1 MSDFAAITSDNNW
14 FKKHPEKVAGV
25 EFETTS
31 IFFPIQVKGTKED
44 VFRVTGMADTPK
56 KPSNKLRTAKAK
68 AKAILIQLEFQQ

>member
-1 MSDFAAITSDNNW
+1 MSDFATITSDNNW
-14 FKKHPEKVAGV
+14 FKKHPDKVAGV

-44 VFRVTGMADTPK
+44 VLRVTGMANIPK
-56 KPSNKLRTAKAK
+56 QPSNKLRTAKAK